1 MVDSKD
7 QITMVIS
14 EKLKEGILEASLR
27 YGNEEEINSFVIP
40 LTFSSTVSSP
50 FAITEEVS
58 FSDKCLFDNSLD
70 LITTLNL
77 FHQVHGIYMIF

>member
-77 FHQVHGIYMIF
+77 SIKYMESI

>member
-1 MVDSKD
+1 
-7 QITMVIS
+7 MVIS

-77 FHQVHGIYMIF
+77 SIKYMESIWFSNINNFTDV